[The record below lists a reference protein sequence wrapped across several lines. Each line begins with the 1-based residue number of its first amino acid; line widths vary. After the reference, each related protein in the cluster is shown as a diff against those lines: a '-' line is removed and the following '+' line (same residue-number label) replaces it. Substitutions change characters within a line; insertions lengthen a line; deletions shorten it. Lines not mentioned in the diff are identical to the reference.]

1 MKAKGFILFAY
12 QHGFPV
18 EISEDLYIN
27 YRDLERYYRNIFG
40 DKWDYDDRHKI
51 HYFYLDLSTGKYTAL
66 PKWKN
71 KPNVDASFSSD
82 KEVVLST
89 KIFGNKA
96 GELNDN
102 RL

>member
-1 MKAKGFILFAY
+1 MMCFKAKM
-12 QHGFPV
+12 V
-18 EISEDLYIN
+18 EITE
-27 YRDLERYYRNIFG
+27 FG
-40 DKWDYDDRHKI
+40 
-51 HYFYLDLSTGKYTAL
+51 SS